1 MGAAWG
7 IAHVSWKRSLLIA
20 WPVIGCNNEK
30 TIAPPG
36 NQDPEAQITRPFVGE
51 VVRNGAFFVASG
63 QVSDPDH
70 DAEALT
76 VRWVMKS
83 EERCGPIAPDAEGN
97 TTCEL
102 SFGWDRESLTLIV
115 TDPEGAEASDTV
127 DVVVEEAEAPRVTIT
142 SPEDG
147 AEYRTNELIYF
158 TAEVSDGEDRP
169 EGIGRVWQSDQ
180 QGVLDMN
187 DTVTSDGRVEGS
199 TRLEPATHVI
209 RLWATDTSGR
219 ESSDEVM
226 VRVFPEAAPPTA
238 AIMEP
243 ADSARFDPGALIV
256 FEATVGDERDPADAL
271 SVRWDSSADGS
282 LGESS
287 VDTIG
292 NTTLATSALS
302 EGSHLITM
310 TVTDSDGMTATAS
323 VAVDVAV
330 EDGLGDTGA

>member
-1 MGAAWG
+1 M
-7 IAHVSWKRSLLIA
+7 SWTRTSLTALL
-20 WPVIGCNNEK
+20 VVGCSNEK

-70 DAEALT
+70 DAEMLT

-83 EERCGPIAPDAEGN
+83 EERCGPLTPDAEGN

-115 TDPEGAEASDTV
+115 TDPEGAEGNDTV
-127 DVVVEEAEAPRVTIT
+127 DVVVEEAEAPTVTIT
-142 SPEDG
+142 SPDDG
-147 AEYRTNELIYF
+147 AEYRTSELIYF

-169 EGIGRVWQSDQ
+169 EGIGLVWQSDQ

-187 DTVTSDGRVEGS
+187 DTVSSDGRVEGS
-199 TRLEPATHVI
+199 IRLEPATHVV

-226 VRVFPEAAPPTA
+226 VRVFPDAAPPTVS
-238 AIMEP
+238 IIEP
-243 ADSARFDPGALIV
+243 TDGTRFDPGALIV
-256 FEATVGDERDPADAL
+256 FEAVVGDERDPADSL
-271 SVRWDSSADGS
+271 DVRWESSADGS

-292 NTTLATSALS
+292 NTTLATSALT

-310 TVTDSDGMTATAS
+310 TVTDTDGMTATAS
-323 VAVDVAV
+323 VAIDVAIN
-330 EDGLGDTGA
+330 DGSGDTGV